1 MSRLQPCI
9 GCLDN
14 KKILRTS
21 IVAFSYDM
29 VVARIDD
36 LNTATDRS
44 GASAISEGDIFI
56 YSCSAQ
62 LISFEI
68 ESTSKEINGAVH
80 EYMNMSPSLIALAPL
95 LATDI
100 VKSVYIF

>member
-1 MSRLQPCI
+1 MRDLTSRE
-9 GCLDN
+9 
-14 KKILRTS
+14 TS
-21 IVAFSYDM
+21 
-29 VVARIDD
+29 
-36 LNTATDRS
+36 S

-68 ESTSKEINGAVH
+68 ESTSKEINCAEH

-95 LATDI
+95 LMGN
-100 VKSVYIF
+100 KSISVIKEFGWQIINI